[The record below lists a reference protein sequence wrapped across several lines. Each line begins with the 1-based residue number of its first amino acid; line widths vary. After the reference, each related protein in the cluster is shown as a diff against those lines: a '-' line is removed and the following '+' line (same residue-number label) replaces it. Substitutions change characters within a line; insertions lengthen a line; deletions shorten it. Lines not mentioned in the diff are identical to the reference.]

1 MKAIRVHETGG
12 PEVMRLEE
20 LPTPNPGQGQAL
32 VKVEAIGVNFVD
44 IYNRSG
50 LYKNPLPFTPGSE
63 GAGTVEGVGPGVTE
77 VKVGDRVGWAQVG
90 GSYATH
96 VVAPAQKLIL
106 IPEGVNSR
114 DAAAVLLQG
123 LTAHYLATSTYPL
136 KTGDSC
142 LVHAAAGG
150 VGRLLCQIA
159 KQRGARVIG
168 TAGSP
173 EKAAIARDGGAD
185 EVILYREQDFV
196 AEVRRLTGGA
206 GVQVV
211 YDMVGK
217 DTFDGSLSSLARR
230 GCLVL
235 VGQAS
240 GPVPP
245 LDPRVLNTKGSLYL
259 TRPSLGDYTVTRE
272 ELLARANDV
281 LTWLSEGKLRLRV
294 DRTYPLAEA
303 AEAHRALEGRQTA
316 GKVQLMP

>member
-50 LYKNPLPFTPGSE
+50 LYKNLLPFTPGSE

>member
-259 TRPSLGDYTVTRE
+259 IRPSLGDYTVTRE

>member
-1 MKAIRVHETGG
+1 VKAIRVHETGG

-245 LDPRVLNTKGSLYL
+245 LDPRVMNTKGSLYL

>member
-1 MKAIRVHETGG
+1 VKAIRVHETGG

-63 GAGTVEGVGPGVTE
+63 GAGTVEAVGPGVTE

-106 IPEGVNSR
+106 IPEGVNWR

-303 AEAHRALEGRQTA
+303 AEAHRALAGRETA
-316 GKVQLMP
+316 GKVQLML

>member
-90 GSYATH
+90 GSYSTH

>member
-106 IPEGVNSR
+106 IPEGVNWM

-259 TRPSLGDYTVTRE
+259 TRPSLVDYTVTRE

>member
-63 GAGTVEGVGPGVTE
+63 GAGTVEAVGPGVTE

-106 IPEGVNSR
+106 IPEGVNWR

-303 AEAHRALEGRQTA
+303 AEAHRALAGRETA
-316 GKVQLMP
+316 GKVQLML

>member
-63 GAGTVEGVGPGVTE
+63 GAGTVEAVGPGVTE

-303 AEAHRALEGRQTA
+303 AEAHRALAGRETA
-316 GKVQLMP
+316 GKVQLML

>member
-1 MKAIRVHETGG
+1 VEAIRVHETGG
-12 PEVMRLEE
+12 PEVMRLETV
-20 LPTPNPGQGQAL
+20 PTPEPGQGQAL
-32 VKVEAIGVNFVD
+32 VRTEAIGVNFVD
-44 IYNRSG
+44 VYNRVG

-63 GAGTVEGVGPGVTE
+63 GAGIVEKVGPGVSE
-77 VKVGDRVGWAQVG
+77 VKVGDRVGWVAVD

-96 VVAPAQKLIL
+96 VVAPAQKLIPL
-106 IPEGVNSR
+106 PEGVSTH

-136 KTGDSC
+136 KPDESC
-142 LVHAAAGG
+142 LVHASAGG

-159 KQRGARVIG
+159 KLRGARVIG

-173 EKAAIARDGGAD
+173 EKATIAREAGAD

-196 AEVRRLTGGA
+196 AETRRLTGGS

-235 VGQAS
+235 VGQSS

-245 LDPRVLNTKGSLYL
+245 MDPRVLNTKGSLYL
-259 TRPSLGDYTVTRE
+259 TRPSLRDYTVTRD
-272 ELLARANDV
+272 ELLGRAKDV

-316 GKVQLMP
+316 GKVLMIP

>member
-1 MKAIRVHETGG
+1 VKAIRVHETGG

>member
-1 MKAIRVHETGG
+1 MQAIRVHETGG